1 VGTSG
6 SIVIPDATFAE
17 GDAVSIFNNT
27 SGNIVISC
35 LIANPY
41 IAGSNTTLSN
51 KSGTYSQSAT
61 TVTVTFTAH
70 GLIVGDTISA
80 DITSGSG
87 VDGPYTVATVADA
100 NTFTY
105 TAGTSLTTSGNITFK
120 KTNIALATRG
130 LATVL
135 FISGTVC
142 VVSGTVT

>member
-1 VGTSG
+1 VGSGG
-6 SIVIPDATFAE
+6 SIIIPDAVFSE
-17 GDAVSIFNNT
+17 GDAVSLFNNT
-27 SGNIVISC
+27 SGSVTITCSITT
-35 LIANPY
+35 AY

-105 TAGTSLTTSGNITFK
+105 TAGTSLTTSGNITFR
-120 KTNIALATRG
+120 KTNMTLATRG
-130 LATVL
+130 VATVL